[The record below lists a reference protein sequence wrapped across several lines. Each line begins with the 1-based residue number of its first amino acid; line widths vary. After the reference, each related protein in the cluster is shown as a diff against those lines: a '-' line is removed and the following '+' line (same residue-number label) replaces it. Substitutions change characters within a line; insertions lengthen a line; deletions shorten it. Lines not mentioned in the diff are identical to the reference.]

1 MLESLGELDQQ
12 QQPTKVAVRFIT
24 QIIILPLIVPLRRS
38 WAQAIQTSRQEDSSK
53 ISQAKQIKSTELC

>member
-1 MLESLGELDQQ
+1 MLFLKIASPLTFFITLHHSIMLESLGELDQQ

-38 WAQAIQTSRQEDSSK
+38 
-53 ISQAKQIKSTELC
+53 

>member
-1 MLESLGELDQQ
+1 MLFLKIASSLTFFITLHHSIMLESLGELDQQ

-38 WAQAIQTSRQEDSSK
+38 
-53 ISQAKQIKSTELC
+53 